1 MPAFIFRDGIAAL
14 DRTGKNLLFWFFS
27 MGQGP
32 VLVVFILMLPGAS
45 VQPGGGALERADYR
59 KTDHKTTGP
68 PSQRA
73 KRALTLTRESVK
85 LWFDPFSGPP
95 NMSSR
100 TKPAAIDTLQTM
112 DFLVRDFASS

>member
-1 MPAFIFRDGIAAL
+1 
-14 DRTGKNLLFWFFS
+14 

-32 VLVVFILMLPGAS
+32 VHVVFILMLPGAS

-73 KRALTLTRESVK
+73 KRALTLTREK
-85 LWFDPFSGPP
+85 DGPMGCP
-95 NMSSR
+95 G
-100 TKPAAIDTLQTM
+100 
-112 DFLVRDFASS
+112 